1 MITRHWINKAAASWM
16 ATSLLLSG
24 CMASHSV
31 SESSVS
37 EPSASEIPKAKV
49 FANDISW
56 KPEVPTLAYD
66 DTSIVLN
73 WHQPLNRRHIVD
85 YKVYQDDHLL
95 GLSSEN
101 NQQHSPAA
109 PYIQAFFAED
119 ADGFHQR
126 TTYLNYKVTGLSPD
140 TMYRFSVSAVYADG
154 TESVRSAPVLA
165 KTAPA
170 YARVVN
176 IADYGA
182 VGDGVTVNTSSIQQ
196 AIDTCAAASQS
207 AYDCKVVIPA
217 DRADS
222 GGAVFVSGALFLHS
236 NMTLEIESG
245 ATLQGSTNAQD
256 YPLEQGY
263 QLYSFKTNPTDSR
276 RPPSLLNALSETH
289 RNGAVDEQVGY
300 DHRRD
305 VFHNIRI
312 VGGGTIDGSGWQRS
326 GQDTI
331 DEVGN
336 ALAYYEPGNRE
347 KVFHLG
353 QLATHQM
360 MAAWREYDTQWQTKD
375 ELLKLIETSYGG
387 YKGQL
392 NKDLYANR
400 RSSLATFRGV
410 TNVYFAGLTLRNPA
424 YHTIM
429 FLEGKDSVFAYNTVQ
444 TFDVNNADG
453 VEFGN
458 SENALIFGNFID
470 SGDDNINFAA
480 GQGADYAE
488 GREGVNPTE
497 NIWIFNNYMREGHGA
512 VVMGSHTGAWI
523 QDLLAEQ
530 NVMFLSDNGLRMK
543 STTATG
549 GGARR
554 IIFRD
559 NAMKNIGTRNTTV
572 IEDTTIENRGGT
584 GSPFVMTLAYS
595 AGDNVF
601 ADAENPAQFKEV
613 WIDHITLDNLSA
625 DTGKAV
631 IRIDGDDSAGDNAAY
646 PEVFHDHIV
655 FSNLKMKH
663 VRPTSINHLSNSSFL
678 NVSVDGNHRDTF
690 WNIDH
695 SKQIHFDHV
704 TVDGANR
711 DNIGIDGAIRNDVT
725 PSDEPVDHWKW

>member
-1 MITRHWINKAAASWM
+1 MKQKQWIKKTAASLV
-16 ATSLLLSG
+16 AASLFLSG
-24 CMASHSV
+24 YVSAHSV
-31 SESSVS
+31 SEQTVS
-37 EPSASEIPKAKV
+37 AHPKAAIFPKHL
-49 FANDISW
+49 FW

-66 DTSIVLN
+66 DTSIVLS
-73 WHQPLNRRHIVD
+73 WHQPLHRRKIVD
-85 YKVYQDDHLL
+85 YKIYQNGHLI
-95 GLSSEN
+95 GLSSGN
-101 NQQHSPAA
+101 NLRHAPAA
-109 PYIQAFFAED
+109 QYIQAFFAED
-119 ADGFHQR
+119 TDGFHQR

-140 TMYRFSVSAVYADG
+140 TVYRFAISAVYADG
-154 TESVRSAPVLA
+154 SESLHSAPLFA

-170 YARVVN
+170 YSRVVN

-182 VGDGVTVNTSSIQQ
+182 VGDGVTVNTSQIQQ
-196 AIDTCAAASQS
+196 AIDSCADGSQS
-207 AYDCKVVIPA
+207 AYGCKVVIPA

-236 NMTLEIESG
+236 NMTLEIETG

-276 RPPSLLNALSETH
+276 RPPSLLNALAEEH
-289 RNGAVDEQVGY
+289 RNGSVDEQIGY
-300 DHRRD
+300 DHRRN

-331 DEVGN
+331 DEIGN
-336 ALAYYEPGNRE
+336 KLAYYQPGGRE
-347 KVFHLG
+347 EVFHLG
-353 QLATHQM
+353 RLASQQM
-360 MAAWREYDTQWQTKD
+360 MAAWREQNAQWQTKAD
-375 ELLKLIETSYGG
+375 LLKLIEKSYGG
-387 YKGQL
+387 YNGQL

-410 TNVYFAGLTLRNPA
+410 TNFYFAGLTLRNPA

-429 FLEGKDSVFAYNTVQ
+429 FLEGKNSVFAYNTVQ

-458 SENALIFGNFID
+458 SENSLIFGNFID
-470 SGDDNINFAA
+470 SGDDSINFAA
-480 GQGADYAE
+480 GQGADYDE
-488 GREGVNPTE
+488 NREDVNPTE

-530 NVMFLSDNGLRMK
+530 NVMFLNDNGLRMK

-559 NAMKNIGTRNTTV
+559 NAMKNIGTRNATV
-572 IEDTTIENRGGT
+572 IHGTKIENRGGT
-584 GSPFVMTLAYS
+584 GYPFVMTLAYS

-601 ADAENPAQFKEV
+601 TDAEKPAQFKDIL
-613 WIDHITLDNLSA
+613 IDHITLDNLSVK
-625 DTGKAV
+625 TGKSV
-631 IRIDGDDSAGDNAAY
+631 IRIDGYDGVGVSASY
-646 PEVFHDHIV
+646 PEVFHENIV
-655 FSNLKMKH
+655 FSNLKMKN
-663 VRPTSINHLSNSSFL
+663 VMATSIDHLRHALFW
-678 NVSVDGNHRDTF
+678 NVSVFGENTDSF
-690 WNIDH
+690 WHIKN
-695 SKQIHFDHV
+695 SKQVYF
-704 TVDGANR
+704 
-711 DNIGIDGAIRNDVT
+711 IGVT
-725 PSDEPVDHWKW
+725 PSHDPIYE